1 MQIKIVIRKT
11 NHYFLAF
18 ITMYIVLMIK
28 QTRKRILNV
37 LEKSEVPKLLIAQAM
52 IRAISI
58 KVDISRFNLLFFSF

>member
-1 MQIKIVIRKT
+1 
-11 NHYFLAF
+11 
-18 ITMYIVLMIK
+18 MYIVLMMK